1 MEFLYMDDSNL
12 FHSHFIIN
20 KKINELQLHIKDLE
34 MKRKN
39 NDTFLTFH
47 DNQFQKKITKYQSI
61 LNKCKLDMIKKSILI
76 YNNNIDIRNIK
87 KEIQKN
93 NEVLVL
99 NTIKNKLDELYS
111 SNLLKNR
118 TYINNKKKIEESF
131 LDDYILNTINSNADG
146 NTDSLNNG
154 LDNSLNN
161 SLNNII
167 KQNLLY
173 ELKKFLK
180 IKLKNDKIY
189 KKIDTANIKLLTL
202 LNKKYIQ
209 NEKSKNKANFSVHKY
224 KYNYNYYNSCYT
236 NYGLSLITYNCNK
249 DLIENKLFIY
259 SFRLNELKKEYILI
273 EKSIEIN
280 NNKYGKKINNT
291 DTICAICL
299 DDIEYGITTKCNH
312 IFHFNCMN
320 MYVYNLLD
328 TKSLIKILCPICRQY
343 I

>member
-47 DNQFQKKITKYQSI
+47 DNQFQKKITKYQRI

-131 LDDYILNTINSNADG
+131 LDDYILNTINKNAKLG
-146 NTDSLNNG
+146 FTNCTDFDLVING
-154 LDNSLNN
+154 VFVKASITLKEVVDAD
-161 SLNNII
+161 
-167 KQNLLY
+167 LL
-173 ELKKFLK
+173 LHT
-180 IKLKNDKIY
+180 
-189 KKIDTANIKLLTL
+189 IDLSDPHY
-202 LNKKYIQ
+202 KKYIEAVKDVLKEIGALQIPQLFVFNKIDKMEPYQVEEEYLDQ
-209 NEKSKNKANFSVHKY
+209 NYPDCVEISAQNNINIDKLNKVLFKRIYFFLNTKQP
-224 KYNYNYYNSCYT
+224 T
-236 NYGLSLITYNCNK
+236 WYGCVPRMVS
-249 DLIENKLFIY
+249 
-259 SFRLNELKKEYILI
+259 
-273 EKSIEIN
+273 
-280 NNKYGKKINNT
+280 NNKI
-291 DTICAICL
+291 
-299 DDIEYGITTKCNH
+299 
-312 IFHFNCMN
+312 IF
-320 MYVYNLLD
+320 
-328 TKSLIKILCPICRQY
+328 I
-343 I
+343 